1 MAIAGDEQEHKAPLS
16 VALVR
21 RNRIFLIVLVALSL
35 LPLAA
40 AVVLYYGAPGFVAG
54 AQTNRG
60 WLLDPPADLESL
72 ALRQADG
79 AILVAGERR
88 RWRLLVF
95 PGAGCDDA
103 CLEAIEL
110 TRQVHILLGRDEDR
124 VLRLAVLEPGASA
137 SLRGT
142 LQRRLPEMEV
152 VRAESAVLADTLAGR
167 SLRGRELPPGFA
179 ATVEAGVLTV
189 DPLGNVILYHGLDQI
204 GSDLL
209 ADLKQLLRLS
219 NIG

>member
-1 MAIAGDEQEHKAPLS
+1 MAIAGEDQKEKKSLPAS
-16 VALVR
+16 LVR
-21 RNRIFLIVLVALSL
+21 RNRIFLVVLVALSL

-40 AVVLYYGAPGFVAG
+40 AVVLYYGTPGMIAG

-60 WLLDPPADLESL
+60 WLLDPPVDLETL

-79 AILVAGERR
+79 EILVPGERR

-103 CLEAIEL
+103 CLDTIEL
-110 TRQVHILLGRDEDR
+110 ARQVHILLGRDEDR
-124 VLRLAVLEPGASA
+124 VLRLAVLEPGAPA
-137 SLRGT
+137 SLRGA
-142 LQRRLPEMEV
+142 LQRRLPEMEL
-152 VRAESAVLADTLAGR
+152 VRAESPVLADTLAGR
-167 SLRGRELPPGFA
+167 ALRGRELPAGFA
-179 ATVEAGVLTV
+179 DNVETGVLTV